1 MEILLFCIICFFFV
15 TEETP
20 FFFLSFGT
28 SQTRIKLWFF
38 QYFSIKKAP
47 ISYGRFQ
54 KIAYFKVESS
64 LNSLFF
70 SIGEGFSVS
79 NPEG

>member
-15 TEETP
+15 PEEIS
-20 FFFLSFGT
+20 FFFLLANSA
-28 SQTRIKLWFF
+28 QNRIKPCFF

-47 ISYGRFQ
+47 IFYGRFL